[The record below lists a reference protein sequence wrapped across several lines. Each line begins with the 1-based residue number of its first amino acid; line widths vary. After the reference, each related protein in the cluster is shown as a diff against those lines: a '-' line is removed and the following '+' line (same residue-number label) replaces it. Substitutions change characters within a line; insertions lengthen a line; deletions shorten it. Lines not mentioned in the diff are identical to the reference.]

1 MGQKGKL
8 NIKYHPKVKNEDIP
22 RLGSNIAVRIENA
35 IRNRLMVNPLKYG
48 FYLRGTLRGYR
59 KLRVGDWR
67 IVYRIVDKEEIRIIA
82 ICNRKDVYKFA
93 NIRK

>member
-1 MGQKGKL
+1 M

-22 RLGSNIAVRIENA
+22 RVGSNIAVRIENF
-35 IRNRLMVNPLKYG
+35 IRNRLRVNPIKYG
-48 FYLRGTLRGYR
+48 FYLRGTLSGYR

-67 IVYRIVDKEEIRIIA
+67 IIYRIFDKEIRVIA
-82 ICNRKDVYKFA
+82 INNRKDIYKFA

>member
-8 NIKYHPKVKNEDIP
+8 NIKYHPKVKSEDIP
-22 RLGSNIAVRIENA
+22 RLSSNIAVRIENA
-35 IRNRLMVNPLKYG
+35 IRNRLAINPIKYG
-48 FYLRGTLRGYR
+48 LYLRGTLSGYR

-67 IVYRIVDKEEIRIIA
+67 IIYRIVDKEIRIIA
-82 ICNRKDVYKFA
+82 IGNRKDVYKFA

>member
-1 MGQKGKL
+1 MEQKGKL

-22 RLGSNIAVRIENA
+22 RLGSNIVVRIENV
-35 IRNRLMVNPLKYG
+35 IRNRLMVNPIKYG

-67 IVYRIVDKEEIRIIA
+67 IVYRIVDKEIRIIA
-82 ICNRKDVYKFA
+82 IGNRKDVYKFA